1 MKLNE
6 LSKPFAASDIEWRV
20 GQAGLKQNDEPWAK
34 VLAYVTNRAIMERL
48 DEICGAENW
57 QNEYKE
63 APCGGVL
70 CGLSIYIEDRGIG
83 DRWVTKW
90 DGAENTDIEGVKGGL
105 SGSMKRAGSQWGIGR
120 YLYGLEDGFATIVQ
134 KGAKGAKSAKVKNK
148 KTNKDLW
155 FYWLP
160 PQLPTWALPNSQ
172 TNTYE
177 EKAYTDAQKTIFDKA
192 IKKKDARAFW
202 ALKEVSAE
210 EAYMALFSS
219 FEPGTVTRNKEV
231 CRKLEADGAQKWN
244 KLVENIQ
251 PMIVAENANDLTKVI
266 KGFKE
271 HEKRYLANRI
281 GKANSDKLGDLIKSV
296 PKMEQDK

>member
-6 LSKPFAASDIEWRV
+6 LSKPFSASDIEWRV
-20 GQAGLKQNDEPWAK
+20 GQAGLKQNGEPWAK

-70 CGLSIYIEDRGIG
+70 CGLSIYIEDRGVG

-134 KGAKGAKSAKVKNK
+134 KGAKGAKSAKTKDNK
-148 KTNKDLW
+148 W

-160 PQLPTWALPNSQ
+160 PQLPAWALPNA
-172 TNTYE
+172 NTYE
-177 EKAYTDAQKTIFDKA
+177 EKAYTDAQKAIFDKA
-192 IKKKDARAFW
+192 IKKKDALSFW

-210 EAYMALFSS
+210 EAYMALFGS
-219 FEPGTVTRNKEV
+219 FESGTVTRNKEV
-231 CRKLEADGAQKWN
+231 CRTLEADGAQQWN

-251 PMIVAENANDLTKVI
+251 RMIKAEDAMGLAKKI
-266 KGFKE
+266 KSFKE
-271 HEKRYLANRI
+271 HEKRYLANRL
-281 GKANSDKLGDLIKSV
+281 GKDNIAKLGDLVKSL
-296 PKMEQDK
+296 PTMEQG

>member
-20 GQAGLKQNDEPWAK
+20 GQAGLKQNGEPWAK

-134 KGAKGAKSAKVKNK
+134 KGAKGAKSAKTKDNK
-148 KTNKDLW
+148 W

-177 EKAYTDAQKTIFDKA
+177 EKPYTDIQKKIFDNA
-192 IKKKDARAFW
+192 IKKKEARSFW

-219 FEPGTVTRNKEV
+219 FEPGTVTRNKDV
-231 CRKLEADGAQKWN
+231 CRKLEPDGAQHWN
-244 KLVENIQ
+244 KLIQNIQ
-251 PMIVAENANDLTKVI
+251 RMIKAEDAMGLAKEI
-266 KGFKE
+266 QGFKE
-271 HEKRYLANRI
+271 HEKHYLVNRI

-296 PKMEQDK
+296 PKMEKG

>member
-172 TNTYE
+172 NNIYQ
-177 EKAYTDAQKTIFDKA
+177 EKAYTDAQKVLFDKA
-192 IKKKDARAFW
+192 IKKKDARSFW

-210 EAYMALFSS
+210 EAYMSLFSS

-231 CRKLEADGAQKWN
+231 CRKLESEGAQKWN
-244 KLVENIQ
+244 ELIENIQ
-251 PMIVAENANDLTKVI
+251 GMIKDEDSIGLAGEI
-266 KGFKE
+266 KGFEK
-271 HEKRYLANRI
+271 HEKSYLKSKI
-281 GKANSDKLGDLIKSV
+281 GKDNTAKLVNLVKSV
-296 PKMEQDK
+296 STMEQG